1 VICDFKGKIDAQA
14 LMNFYPL
21 ESIRNVSGSL
31 LTDLSFEG
39 KIELLK
45 TKATAQRVYT
55 QGTVE
60 LQNIAFTYGKNAVPV
75 QSLTGNLQF
84 NNNDLALS
92 NVSGKLGNSDFV
104 LNGFFK
110 NIITFILFENQP
122 IGIET
127 DLRSKHL
134 DVDQLFELG
143 FGNEDESEQAY
154 TFSISPNIYLNF
166 NCDVD
171 FLKYKRFKARN
182 VKGDL
187 LVKNEVAVSRKLSF
201 LAMGGNISLSGIVDA
216 KNHKAIDV
224 MNTFK
229 VENINVDS
237 AFYVFENFQQDFIE
251 DKHLKGKAT
260 ADVNLEMTLNEH
272 LKLFQETLIADISVV
287 IKNGE
292 LNNFEPIKKLNK
304 YVDDDGLNRL
314 RFSDLKNDI
323 HVEKKTVFIP
333 EMEIKS
339 NVTSLKI
346 SGTHTFDQ
354 VIDYRIVT
362 PLRRK
367 KIDPD
372 ATGAIEEAGGQTKLF
387 LKITGTTDE
396 YKVAYDTE
404 AVKKKIANDIKN
416 EVKELKE
423 AFKTKGKKQ
432 QKEVELEK
440 DEYFDW

>member
-1 VICDFKGKIDAQA
+1 
-14 LMNFYPL
+14 
-21 ESIRNVSGSL
+21 
-31 LTDLSFEG
+31 
-39 KIELLK
+39 
-45 TKATAQRVYT
+45 
-55 QGTVE
+55 
-60 LQNIAFTYGKNAVPV
+60 
-75 QSLTGNLQF
+75 
-84 NNNDLALS
+84 
-92 NVSGKLGNSDFV
+92 
-104 LNGFFK
+104 
-110 NIITFILFENQP
+110 
-122 IGIET
+122 
-127 DLRSKHL
+127 
-134 DVDQLFELG
+134 
-143 FGNEDESEQAY
+143 
-154 TFSISPNIYLNF
+154 
-166 NCDVD
+166 
-171 FLKYKRFKARN
+171 
-182 VKGDL
+182 
-187 LVKNEVAVSRKLSF
+187 
-201 LAMGGNISLSGIVDA
+201 
-216 KNHKAIDV
+216 

-229 VENINVDS
+229 VDNINVDS
-237 AFYVFENFQQDFIE
+237 AFYVFENFKQDFIQ
-251 DKHLKGKAT
+251 DRHLKGKAT

-272 LKLFQETLIADISVV
+272 LKLFPETLIADIALV

-304 YVDDDGLNRL
+304 YLDDEGLNKL
-314 RFSDLKNDI
+314 RFSDLKNEI
-323 HVEKKTVFIP
+323 HVEKQTVFIP

-354 VIDYRIVT
+354 IIDYRIVT
-362 PLRRK
+362 PLRRR

-372 ATGAIEEAGGQTKLF
+372 AAGAMEESAGQTKLF